1 MPAQT
6 TIPNKPSH
14 HHRWKK
20 TRHSIIK
27 SNLNNIYVEIQPY
40 RRLSKEYSNLFRLT
54 TFMKT
59 KEIKTPPPPPPPP
72 WFEKNGTHRPM

>member
-1 MPAQT
+1 M
-6 TIPNKPSH
+6 
-14 HHRWKK
+14 
-20 TRHSIIK
+20 IK

-59 KEIKTPPPPPPPP
+59 KEIKKKIDAPKFGNINAGPSLRLGKDFSTKLHPQ
-72 WFEKNGTHRPM
+72 